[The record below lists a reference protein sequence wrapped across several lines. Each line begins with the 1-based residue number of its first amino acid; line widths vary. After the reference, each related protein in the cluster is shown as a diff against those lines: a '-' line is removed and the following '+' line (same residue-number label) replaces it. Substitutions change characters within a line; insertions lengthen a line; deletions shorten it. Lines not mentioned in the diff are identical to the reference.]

1 MKYVS
6 LSIVFILS
14 IFTISLFAQN
24 REGIDKNLS
33 LSKMKARAKNAHE
46 TGDIYTALFYY
57 EEVVKLDTTDIKT
70 LYLVAEMYRFT
81 RNYTSGAATYEKVF
95 LTSPTE
101 YPLALYYQ
109 ALMLKMCGKYE
120 DAKKLFIE
128 FRKNAAAI
136 GDKSFKA
143 TLNRDIAGCDSGM
156 VYRDFPANVRIQNV
170 GNSVNHPHI
179 EFSPVIMDSTR
190 LAFGSLRMD
199 SVEYYDTRGEHYQK
213 QPVRQLYEAKKVN
226 GQWVEQ
232 GILES
237 INDTSVD
244 MGNFV
249 YSPYS
254 KRFYFTKCTKDNN
267 GKVTCEI
274 YYTERISGSWSKPS
288 KLPAPINIPG
298 FTSTQPTI
306 VIDTTS
312 SSQVNPTTTTSKNM
326 PPRKTGGTR
335 PIPKPKVNQTE
346 YLYFV
351 SDRPEGKGGL
361 DIWYSS
367 YNESKNEWNKSVN
380 FTVANTTETDCTPFF
395 HVPTQT
401 FYYSTDGLINAGGLD
416 IYKIE
421 KDGRRFLRPEN
432 LSFPINSPQDE
443 LSFVLADDGKKGF
456 IVSNRPGGTPFFHET
471 CCDDIYSLEIIPPPP
486 FVCAL
491 DLSVLTQNN
500 NCVGELLTIQQKDI
514 KNNLNKT
521 DSVRLSDCSYNLA
534 LSPNTNYAIFIHKK
548 GFVNDTLFVET
559 KAMCSSPII
568 KRKLEVIAIDT
579 IKMVPFMDE
588 KPIIG
593 KPFVLKDI
601 QYASDASDLNEE
613 AQKVINDLLIPFLV
627 ENPTVNINV
636 SSHTDDL
643 GSNKYNEDL
652 SERRASKVKKYL
664 IAKGIS
670 ANRIQA
676 KGYGEYKPLASN
688 ENPDGSVNEIGRSIN
703 RRTEFFI
710 SK

>member
-33 LSKMKARAKNAHE
+33 LSKMKARAKIAYQ
-46 TGDIYTALFYY
+46 TGDVYSALFYY

-70 LYLVAEMYRFT
+70 LYLVADMYRFT
-81 RNYTSGAATYEKVF
+81 RNYTLGAVTYEKVF

-120 DAKKLFIE
+120 EAKTHFIE
-128 FRKNAAAI
+128 FKKI
-136 GDKSFKA
+136 STDMDDKVLKA
-143 TLNRDIAGCDSGM
+143 KLNRELTGCDSGM
-156 VYRDFPANVRIQNV
+156 VYRDFPENVKIKNV
-170 GNSVNHPHI
+170 GNSVNYPHI

-213 QPVRQLYEAKKVN
+213 PPVRQLYEAKKIN
-226 GQWVEQ
+226 GEWVEQ
-232 GILES
+232 GMLES
-237 INDTSVD
+237 INDTTVD

-254 KRFYFTKCTKDNN
+254 KRFYFTKCTKSTQ
-267 GKVTCEI
+267 GKVSCEI
-274 YYTERISGSWSKPS
+274 YYTEKVSGSWSKPS

-298 FTSTQPTI
+298 YTSTQPTI
-306 VIDTTS
+306 VIDTAST
-312 SSQVNPTTTTSKNM
+312 SQVNATAPTSKNM
-326 PPRKTGGTR
+326 PPRKTGSTR
-335 PIPKPKVNQTE
+335 PVPKPKVNQTE

-361 DIWYSS
+361 DIWYTS
-367 YNESKNEWNKSVN
+367 YNETKNVWNKAVN
-380 FTVANTTETDCTPFF
+380 FTVANTSETDCTPFF
-395 HVPTQT
+395 HVPSQT

-416 IYKIE
+416 IYKIQ

-443 LSFVLADDGKKGF
+443 LSFVLADDGKNGF
-456 IVSNRPGGTPFFHET
+456 LVSNRPGGTPFFHET
-471 CCDDIYSLEIIPPPP
+471 CCDDIYSLEIIPAPP
-486 FVCAL
+486 FVCEL
-491 DLSVLTQNN
+491 DLSVLTKDN
-500 NCVGELLTIQQKDI
+500 NCVGELLTIQQKDT
-514 KNNLNKT
+514 KTSLNKSDT
-521 DSVRLSDCSYNLA
+521 IRLADCAYNLA

-559 KAMCSSPII
+559 KEMCSSPIL

-579 IKMVPFMDE
+579 IKVVPFMDE
-588 KPIIG
+588 KPVIG

-601 QYASDASDLNEE
+601 QYASDVSDLNEVS
-613 AQKVINDLLIPFLV
+613 QKVINDLLIPFLM
-627 ENPTVNINV
+627 ENPDVNINV

-664 IAKGIS
+664 ISKGIA

-688 ENPDGSVNEIGRSIN
+688 TNPDGSVNEDGRSIN